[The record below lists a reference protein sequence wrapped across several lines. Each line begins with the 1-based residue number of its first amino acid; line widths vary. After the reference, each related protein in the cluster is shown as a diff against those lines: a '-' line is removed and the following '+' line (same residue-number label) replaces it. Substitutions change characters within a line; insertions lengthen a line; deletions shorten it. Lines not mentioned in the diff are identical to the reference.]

1 MPSVQELKILGE
13 EIELTGSDLADFI
26 KEQQAAERTE
36 RELDRAYQKEERE
49 RQFELEKLKIE
60 KEKMDKDI
68 EEAKIAAQQE
78 VEKERLVLQAKKEA
92 MEFDLRRL
100 AAERGHYSGDN
111 IEAKPRVSGKAPR
124 MPHFDEERD
133 FMDSYLSRFER
144 FAESQKWNR
153 DDWATC
159 LSALLKGRALDV
171 YARLPPGTGKRLRT
185 S

>member
-1 MPSVQELKILGE
+1 
-13 EIELTGSDLADFI
+13 
-26 KEQQAAERTE
+26 
-36 RELDRAYQKEERE
+36 
-49 RQFELEKLKIE
+49 
-60 KEKMDKDI
+60 MDKDI

-100 AAERGHYSGDN
+100 AAERGQYSGDN

-159 LSALLKGRALDV
+159 LSALLKGRSLDV
-171 YARLPPGTGKRLRT
+171 YVRLPPGTGKRLRT